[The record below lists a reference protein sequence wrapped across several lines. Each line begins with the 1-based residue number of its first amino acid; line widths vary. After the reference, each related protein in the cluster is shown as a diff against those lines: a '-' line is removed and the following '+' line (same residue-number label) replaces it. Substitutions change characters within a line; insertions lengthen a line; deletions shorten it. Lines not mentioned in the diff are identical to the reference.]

1 MWSYT
6 QDMKLMADDISLAY
20 RRAGF
25 DVRTYSYYHTFP
37 PLVVA
42 NLNDV
47 ANATI
52 AQEGDSLFAW
62 LATCAGL
69 RQNGFQ
75 LTTQG
80 LGLKMTDV
88 QSGFTLAGDAFRPH
102 DAIVG
107 SAESPYIMA
116 FPWILRPH
124 DRIRAEVIHFAGI
137 APAIVPN
144 PETTPITFQLTLL
157 GIRIYTF
164 PFTRK
169 LILPEH

>member
-1 MWSYT
+1 MWAYT
-6 QDMKLMADDISLAY
+6 QDMKIMADDIGLAY

-25 DVRTYSYYHTFP
+25 TVRTYTHYHSFD

-42 NLNDV
+42 TLNAR
-47 ANATI
+47 ANGTI

-62 LATCAGL
+62 IATCAGL
-69 RQNGFQ
+69 RQNGLQ

-80 LGLKMTDV
+80 LGLKLTDI
-88 QSGFTLAGDAFRPH
+88 QSGFTFSGNQFRPH
-102 DAIVG
+102 EAITG
-107 SAESPYIMA
+107 SAESPYIMP
-116 FPWILRPH
+116 FPWMLRPH
-124 DRIRAEVIHFAGI
+124 ERIRAEILHFAGI
-137 APAIVPN
+137 GPTTVPA

-169 LILPEH
+169 IILPEH